1 MITPINNS
9 PNFKAIYYNRNTMTN
24 AQNKIAERIVR
35 LFNQIDFSDQKSRTF
50 EENYERMGI
59 DFVIKP
65 DFNDFSVNLDAYRTL
80 DDKEK
85 LGKGFTPK
93 GVFSRVGTYNE
104 LDTFKIEDVE
114 KTTMPPAPH
123 PELKLFG
130 MMAAVAAIVAMPF
143 ITHIHK
149 SINPGYLNSEYF
161 NKLDSVYKADSLA
174 KDTFKMINKI
184 K

>member
-1 MITPINNS
+1 MITSISNS

-24 AQNKIAERIVR
+24 AQNKIAERIVG

-50 EENYERMGI
+50 EENYERIDI

-65 DFNDFSVNLDAYRTL
+65 AKDEHSVYLDAYRAL
-80 DDKEK
+80 DKK
-85 LGKGFTPK
+85 KNSSNSFLPQGL
-93 GVFSRVGTYNE
+93 FSRVGKYNAH
-104 LDTFKIEDVE
+104 DTFKIEDVE
-114 KTTMPPAPH
+114 KTTMPPASH

-130 MMAAVAAIVAMPF
+130 MMAAVAAIVALPL
-143 ITHIHK
+143 ITHIRK
-149 SINPGYLNSEYF
+149 SVNPGYLNPEYF